1 MTTSITSLPSA
12 SLPLTG
18 TERVPMDQTV
28 GTAIAATALVAGT
41 GYRIEALGTT
51 SWTACGLPAGVAAAV
66 GLTFVATGAGTGT
79 GTAIEVRT
87 VETTTQAI
95 ANLAGAA
102 AGTDLSYDPATR
114 LLSSSTGGDVA
125 LPLVSP
131 TAAGLLSAAGW
142 LKLDSIVVDRATL
155 TVAPVRNNSGA
166 SIAKG
171 TPVIVTGSNGTTKTI
186 APADASTEATAANTL
201 GLTLDVIANNADGFV
216 VTEGPLS
223 GVNTASLAEGQLIY
237 LSETTGAITST
248 RPTQPAHGVV
258 LGWCVKSGAGSAGIV
273 YVKVDNGVE
282 LDELHDVLI
291 SGASTDQ
298 ALVRANDGLWKNRTI
313 YASTTPAALG
323 TAAVGTSTTLARA
336 DHVHAMPSAANV
348 GADPSGT
355 AAAAVAAHV
364 AAADSHPIYTAAL
377 ANKADLINGFVPASQ
392 LPGFVDDVLEFASL
406 AAFPATGETGKIYVS
421 LAPPNRIYRWSGST
435 YIELVPSP
443 GSTDAVAEGSV
454 NLYFTNTRARA
465 AIGATGSLSY
475 NPTTGVISYTAP
487 TIGTAAN
494 NVVALDGAA
503 KLPAVDGSQLTGL
516 VVGDSNIA
524 AAGLSQSSLNGRPVA
539 PFAPFTAYLK
549 GDLASLFGLVYR
561 RKIPG
566 TSGAT
571 LDPAM
576 WDLQSAADGSNDC
589 FYTVGKYFNPSIAPT
604 TTGIALGQNTIFL
617 YPFIVRRRVR
627 VNGVQVRVLTAAAS
641 TTFQCAIYA
650 ASAAKVPTGP
660 ALASTTDMSL
670 AAATAVAASI
680 SPIWLDPG
688 QIYFRAINV
697 LGSATGVF
705 VAPTSTHP
713 EALNLIGATTAF
725 PSSTVSNLELSLAW
739 GYGNWPDM
747 TGRTATEGNI
757 PRVSLALLVSELG

>member
-1 MTTSITSLPSA
+1 MTSITSLSSA

-28 GTAIAATALVAGT
+28 GTAIAASALVVGT
-41 GYRIEALGTT
+41 GYRIESLGTT
-51 SWTACGLPAGVAAAV
+51 NWTACGLPAGVTAAV
-66 GLTFVATGAGTGT
+66 GLTFVASAAGTGT
-79 GTAIEVRT
+79 GTAIEART
-87 VETTTQAI
+87 VEATTQAI
-95 ANLAGAA
+95 ANLAGDA

-186 APADASTEATAANTL
+186 VPADASIEATAANTL
-201 GLTLDVIANNADGFV
+201 GLTLDVIANNEDGFV

-258 LGWCVKSGAGSAGIV
+258 LGWCVKSGAGTAGIL

-291 SGASTDQ
+291 SSASTDQ
-298 ALVRANDGLWKNRTI
+298 ALVRASDGLWKNRTI

-323 TAAVGTSTTLARA
+323 TAGVGTSTTLARA
-336 DHVHAMPSAANV
+336 DHVHAMPSAEDV

-364 AAADSHPIYTAAL
+364 AATDPHPQYLTSAE
-377 ANKADLINGFVPASQ
+377 LI
-392 LPGFVDDVLEFASL
+392 
-406 AAFPATGETGKIYVS
+406 
-421 LAPPNRIYRWSGST
+421 
-435 YIELVPSP
+435 
-443 GSTDAVAEGSV
+443 
-454 NLYFTNTRARA
+454 
-465 AIGATGSLSY
+465 
-475 NPTTGVISYTAP
+475 
-487 TIGTAAN
+487 
-494 NVVALDGAA
+494 
-503 KLPAVDGSQLTGL
+503 
-516 VVGDSNIA
+516 VGDSNIA
-524 AAGLSQSSLNGRPVA
+524 TAGLSQSSLNGRPVA
-539 PFAPFTAYLK
+539 PFASFTVYSR

-561 RKIPG
+561 RKTPG

-576 WDLQSAADGSNDC
+576 WDLQSPADGSNDC
-589 FYTVGKYFNPSIAPT
+589 FYTVGKYFNPSIAPLLST
-604 TTGIALGQNTIFL
+604 NAIAQNTIYF
-617 YPFIVRRRVR
+617 YPFVVRRRVR
-627 VNGVQVRVLTAAAS
+627 VNGIQVRVTTAAAS
-641 TTFQCAIYA
+641 TTFQVAFYA
-650 ASAAKVPTGP
+650 ASSQRVPTGLP
-660 ALASTTDMSL
+660 LANTADMTM
-670 AAATAVAASI
+670 AATGVVNSSI
-680 SPIWLDPG
+680 SQTWFEVG

-697 LGSATGVF
+697 AGSSSGILLHPSSQHTEAVNLLGSLSPFSSATNGNMEL
-705 VAPTSTHP
+705 TLSW
-713 EALNLIGATTAF
+713 TAG
-725 PSSTVSNLELSLAW
+725 T
-739 GYGNWPDM
+739 WPDM
-747 TGRTATEGNI
+747 TARTTAENYFT
-757 PRVSLALLVSELG
+757 RAAVALLVSELG